1 MNDFEMSIIAT
12 EVGFEAV
19 GDLVDYYIKMLAL
32 AVASIAGV
40 TNREPNEVYEALEE
54 NLGLSGKLD
63 SYLGTLRASTEI
75 NKSAMEE

>member
-1 MNDFEMSIIAT
+1 MSIIAT